1 MKIAIPSTGKDEKS
15 LIDSRFGR
23 CAYFLIG
30 ESKDGKLKP
39 IANEAVEASRGAGVS
54 AAQLVAD
61 QKVKAV
67 IGVNFGPRAFWV
79 LSEAKVE
86 LYQAKP
92 DMTVLEALAE
102 FKAGKLKKL
111 VNPTG
116 PGWSGQSK

>member
-15 LIDSRFGR
+15 LVDSRFGR

-39 IANEAVEASRGAGVS
+39 IANKAIEVSRGAGVS

-61 QKVKAV
+61 QKVEAV

-79 LSEAKVE
+79 LTQAGVE
-86 LYQAKP
+86 LYQADPKL
-92 DMTVLEALAE
+92 TIAQTLVE
-102 FKAGKLKKL
+102 FEKGNLKKL
-111 VNPTG
+111 ENPTG
-116 PGWSGQSK
+116 PGWQK